1 MSILNVTLKGPD
13 FILKAIQTQH
23 LEAVRMLPS
32 FRKLVEDLLEAKSL
46 THVRGLLDD
55 DEVFLAEI
63 GRSLESKD
71 RVITKLIRTMHVLS
85 CAASGPVE
93 KSELY
98 MKAFTGRLNDSD
110 IVKSVIDSIKR
121 MMPSELMDFMTRIT
135 KAIENGATVLSLD
148 GWLDEELDFLSELG
162 YIQKQVTTLVVEA
175 TRRGK
180 PLRSSY
186 AIHSQGVRTTVVAQ
200 RVQLSYEKFTLSKQD
215 EQFTALIDRLSTVLQ
230 QYFTFK
236 NPQDLFLNEVWLYDS
251 MSPYRDVF
259 TPRPRFAI
267 ERALS
272 APHDYL
278 NCKCCN
284 PSVEGLSSTQP
295 ATAILYQLYL
305 ETGSLINVFD
315 LWSAFLDIVS
325 GNDGESCDERTALI
339 LFYRALA
346 DLKSL
351 GMVKQSKKKADHL
364 AKSAWR
370 GL

>member
-1 MSILNVTLKGPD
+1 
-13 FILKAIQTQH
+13 
-23 LEAVRMLPS
+23 
-32 FRKLVEDLLEAKSL
+32 
-46 THVRGLLDD
+46 
-55 DEVFLAEI
+55 
-63 GRSLESKD
+63 
-71 RVITKLIRTMHVLS
+71 
-85 CAASGPVE
+85 
-93 KSELY
+93 
-98 MKAFTGRLNDSD
+98 
-110 IVKSVIDSIKR
+110 
-121 MMPSELMDFMTRIT
+121 MPSELMDFMTRIT
-135 KAIENGATVLSLD
+135 KAIENGATVLGLD
-148 GWLDEELDFLSELG
+148 GWLDEESDFLGELG
-162 YIQKQVTTLVVEA
+162 HIQKQVTTLVVEA

-215 EQFTALIDRLSTVLQ
+215 EQFTALIDRLSTALE
-230 QYFTFK
+230 QYFAFE

-259 TPRPRFAI
+259 TPRPRFSI

-351 GMVKQSKKKADHL
+351 GMVKQSKKKVDHL